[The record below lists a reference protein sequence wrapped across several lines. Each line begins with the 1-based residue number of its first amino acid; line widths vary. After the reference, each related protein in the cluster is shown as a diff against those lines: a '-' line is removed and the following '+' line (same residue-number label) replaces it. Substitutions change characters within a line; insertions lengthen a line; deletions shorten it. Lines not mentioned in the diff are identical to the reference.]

1 LAFLSETL
9 LCLFHSVMGDLEEHL
24 AQCGWISLRLKASLS
39 KAEFT
44 IEK

>member
-1 LAFLSETL
+1 
-9 LCLFHSVMGDLEEHL
+9 MGDLEEHL

-44 IEK
+44 IENEIDKSRNALQ